1 MANDVFNIQTD
12 LSIRYFNQTLSAYV
26 DIVAD
31 SFEVDIDRGIQ
42 IEQGVFS
49 SGSIGVATVKLV
61 KRNLSDFL
69 GTPGYKAGD
78 LFDIRYKPTPDTAP
92 TTYNTIYA
100 GYIQNVS
107 MNYINESGSLQITI
121 VANDVMR
128 YYMNQ
133 VLPSFSTTGTVANR
147 SFRNCLIQ
155 LTSALSTASTYSPS
169 GVTLSPAV
177 TGAGSATTQI
187 AYTWINQPA
196 GQILEQFVNAE
207 LGWVWGN
214 KSVANDVKYITRG
227 EMDTKKL
234 AIFTSGLPTASN
246 VHYRNFIN
254 NGDFEVNTANWV
266 ALTGSTT
273 LSRVTSTYY
282 TGIAS
287 LRVASTLAS
296 LTPYQF
302 STSGGMTAEYNR
314 KYKASIWAKAEANT
328 PRARIT
334 VLYKNSGGATLQS
347 NTSLSFTLNTTGWTE
362 MSLTSVAPLN
372 TATIEMRIIADKTSV
387 GPTSSMFADNA
398 KIQDLTIIPDTHF
411 CLDNIDLQ
419 YDSDILVNRAVV
431 VDSLTG
437 ARTVASNTTSISTN
451 GLRADEFYV
460 NLDNAGTST
469 YATLASRI
477 ANAATLKQVYGVTI
491 PVIRDDGRVGT
502 IANYEIADTLQVEFA
517 QDPLPALQVVSF
529 ISRINHVITP
539 QHWEMNIGLWRG
551 I

>member
-1 MANDVFNIQTD
+1 MANDVFDVATD

-31 SFEVDIDRGIQ
+31 SFEVDIDRGVQ
-42 IEQGVFS
+42 IEQGVFAS
-49 SGSIGVATVKLV
+49 PSVGVATVKLV
-61 KRNLSDFL
+61 KKNLSDFL
-69 GTPGYKAGD
+69 NTPGYKAGD

-133 VLPSFSTTGTVANR
+133 VLTSFSTSGTVANR

-155 LTSALSTASTYSPS
+155 LTSALSTASTYSPA
-169 GVTLSPAV
+169 GVSLSAAV

-187 AYTWINQPA
+187 AYTWTNQPA

-214 KSVANDVKYITRG
+214 KAVANDVKYLTRG

-234 AIFTSGLPTASN
+234 QIFTSGVATASN
-246 VHYRNFIN
+246 VHYRDFIN
-254 NGDFEVNTANWV
+254 NGNFEVNTANWV

-273 LSRVTSTYY
+273 LTRVTSTFY

-287 LRVASTLAS
+287 LRVASS
-296 LTPYQF
+296 LTTSTAYQF
-302 STSGGMTAEYNR
+302 STSGGMIAEYNR

-347 NTSLSFTLNTTGWTE
+347 NTSESFILDTSGWTE

-372 TATIEMRIIADKTSV
+372 TAFIEMRIIADKTSAAIA
-387 GPTSSMFADNA
+387 SMFADNA
-398 KIQDLTIIPDTHF
+398 KIQDLTIIPDSHF
-411 CLDNIDLQ
+411 CLDAIDLQ
-419 YDSDILVNRAVV
+419 YDSDILVNKAVV
-431 VDSLTG
+431 IDSLTG
-437 ARTVASNTTSISTN
+437 TRTVASNTTSIATN

-502 IANYEIADTLQVEFA
+502 IANYEIADQLQVEFA
-517 QDPLPALQVVSF
+517 QDPLPALQIVTF

-539 QHWEMNIGLWRG
+539 EHWEMNIGLWRG

>member
-1 MANDVFNIQTD
+1 MANDVFDIKTD

-26 DIVAD
+26 EIVAD
-31 SFEVDIDRGIQ
+31 SFEIDIDRGVDV
-42 IEQGVFS
+42 EQGVFAS
-49 SGSIGVATVKLV
+49 PSIGVATVKLV
-61 KRNLSDFL
+61 KQNLSDFL

-107 MNYINESGSLQITI
+107 MNYVNESGALQITI

-133 VLPSFSTTGTVANR
+133 VLPSFSTTGTIANR

-169 GVTLSPAV
+169 GVSLTAAV
-177 TGAGSATTQI
+177 TGAGSATTQL
-187 AYTWINQPA
+187 AYTWINEPA
-196 GQILEQFVNAE
+196 GVILQKFVNAE
-207 LGWVWGN
+207 LGWVWGS
-214 KSVANDVKYITRG
+214 KSVANDVKYLTRG
-227 EMDTKKL
+227 EIDTKKL
-234 AIFTSGLPTASN
+234 VSFTPGLPTASN

-273 LSRVTSTYY
+273 LSRVTTTYY

-287 LRVASTLAS
+287 LRVASSSTTVTA
-296 LTPYQF
+296 YQF
-302 STSGGMTAEYNR
+302 STSGGMIADYNR

-347 NTSLSFTLNTTGWTE
+347 TTSPSFNLNTTSWTE
-362 MSLTSVAPLN
+362 MSLTTVAPLN
-372 TATIEMRIIADKTSV
+372 TAFIEMRIIADKTSAAIA
-387 GPTSSMFADNA
+387 SMFADTA

-411 CLDNIDLQ
+411 CLDNINLQ
-419 YDSDILVNRAVV
+419 YDSDTLVNRAVV
-431 VDSLTG
+431 VDSIAGT
-437 ARTVASNTTSISTN
+437 RYVASNTTSISAN
-451 GLRADEFYV
+451 GLRADEFLV

-477 ANAATLKQVYGVTI
+477 ANAATLKQVYGVTV

-502 IANYEIADTLQVEFA
+502 IANYDIADNLQVEFA
-517 QDPLPALQVVSF
+517 QEPLPALQVVSF
-529 ISRINHVITP
+529 ITRINHIITP

>member
-1 MANDVFNIQTD
+1 MANDVFDVATD

-26 DIVAD
+26 DVVAD
-31 SFEVDIDRGIQ
+31 SFEVDIDRGIN
-42 IEQGVFS
+42 IEQGVFAS
-49 SGSIGVATVKLV
+49 VSVGVATVKLV
-61 KRNLSDFL
+61 KKNLTDFL

-78 LFDIRYKPTPDTAP
+78 LFDIRYRPTPDTAP
-92 TTYNTIYA
+92 LLYNTIYA

-107 MNYINESGSLQITI
+107 MNYINESQTLEITI

-169 GVTLSPAV
+169 GVSLTAAV

-187 AYTWINQPA
+187 AYTWVNEPA
-196 GQILEQFVNAE
+196 GSILQRFVDAE
-207 LGWVWGN
+207 LGWVWGS
-214 KSVANDVKYITRG
+214 KTVANDVRYLTRG
-227 EMDTKKL
+227 EIDTKKL
-234 AIFTSGLPTASN
+234 AIFTPGVATASN
-246 VHYRNFIN
+246 VHYRDFMN
-254 NGDFEVNTANWV
+254 NGNFEVNTSNWV

-273 LSRVTSTYY
+273 LSRVTSTFY

-287 LRVASTLAS
+287 LRVASSATTITA
-296 LTPYQF
+296 YQF
-302 STSGGMTAEYNR
+302 STSGGMIAEYNR
-314 KYKASIWAKAEANT
+314 KYKASIWAKGEVNT
-328 PRARIT
+328 PSARIT
-334 VLYKNSGGATLQS
+334 VLYKNSGGATLA
-347 NTSLSFTLNTTGWTE
+347 SFTSELFALNTTDWTE

-372 TATIEMRIIADKTSV
+372 TAFIEMRVIANKTSAAIASV
-387 GPTSSMFADNA
+387 FADNA
-398 KIQDLTIIPDTHF
+398 KMQDLTIIPDTHF
-411 CLDNIDLQ
+411 CLDNINLN
-419 YDSDILVNRAVV
+419 YDSDNLVNRAVV

-437 ARTVASNTTSISTN
+437 ARTVASNATSIAAN
-451 GLRADEFYV
+451 GIRADEFTV

-477 ANAATLKQVYGVTI
+477 ANAATVKQVYGVTV
-491 PVIRDDGRVGT
+491 PVIRDDGRAGT
-502 IANYEIADTLQVEFA
+502 IANYDIGDQLQVEFA
-517 QDPLPALQVVSF
+517 QDPLSALQVVSMV
-529 ISRINHVITP
+529 SRINHVITP